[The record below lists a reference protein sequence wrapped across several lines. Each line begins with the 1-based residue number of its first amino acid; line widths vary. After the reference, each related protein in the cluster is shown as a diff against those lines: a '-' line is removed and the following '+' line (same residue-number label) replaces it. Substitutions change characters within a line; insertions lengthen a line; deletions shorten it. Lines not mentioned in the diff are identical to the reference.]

1 MFRRRNVAGRSVK
14 GCSLCTVQCGTLWY
28 IVAHCGTLWHT
39 LAHRGTL
46 WYTLVHC
53 GTLWFTVV
61 HRGTLWRQAQSKG
74 VVAGEPLTEPRGLP
88 SGFEP
93 LKGTAE

>member
-14 GCSLCTVQCGTLWY
+14 GCSLCT
-28 IVAHCGTLWHT
+28 
-39 LAHRGTL
+39 AHRGTL
-46 WYTLVHC
+46 WYTVVHR
-53 GTLWFTVV
+53 GTLWYTVV
-61 HRGTLWRQAQSKG
+61 HVAHRGTLWHTVVHHGTLWRQAQSKG

>member
-14 GCSLCTVQCGTLWY
+14 GCALCTVHCGTLWY
-28 IVAHCGTLWHT
+28 IVVHSGTVWYTVAQWYTVVHV
-39 LAHRGTL
+39 AHRGTL
-46 WYTLVHC
+46 WH
-53 GTLWFTVV
+53 TVV
-61 HRGTLWRQAQSKG
+61 HHGTLWRQAQSKG
-74 VVAGEPLTEPRGLP
+74 VVAGEPLTEPRGLL

>member
-14 GCSLCTVQCGTLWY
+14 GCTLCTVHRGS
-28 IVAHCGTLWHT
+28 LWHT
-39 LAHRGTL
+39 
-46 WYTLVHC
+46 
-53 GTLWFTVV
+53 VV
-61 HRGTLWRQAQSKG
+61 HHGTLWRQAQSKG
-74 VVAGEPLTEPRGLP
+74 VVAGEPLTEPRGLL